1 MPLVNNLGAQVLEI
15 IRTNDLV
22 LISFA
27 EALLKDAAIQ
37 TIVLDSHTSM
47 VEGSV
52 NAIQR
57 RLMVS
62 DEDYERAKLLLAES
76 QIETST

>member
-1 MPLVNNLGAQVLEI
+1 MKEV

-27 EALLKDAAIQ
+27 EALLSDAGIE
-37 TIVLDSHTSM
+37 TVVLDAHTSM
-47 VEGSV
+47 IEGSV

-57 RLMVS
+57 RVMVA
-62 DEDYERAKLLLAES
+62 DENYERAKTLLTES

>member
-1 MPLVNNLGAQVLEI
+1 MQEV

-27 EALLKDAAIQ
+27 EALLSDAGIQ
-37 TIVLDSHTSM
+37 SVVLDAHTSM
-47 VEGSV
+47 IEGSV

-57 RLMVS
+57 RLMVP
-62 DEDYERAKLLLAES
+62 DADYERARHLLKES
-76 QIETST
+76 DIGTST

>member
-1 MPLVNNLGAQVLEI
+1 MKEV

-27 EALLKDAAIQ
+27 EAILNDAGIESV
-37 TIVLDSHTSM
+37 VLDAHTSM
-47 VEGSV
+47 MEGSV

-57 RLMVS
+57 RLMVA
-62 DEDYERAKLLLAES
+62 DDDYTRAKALLTES
-76 QIETST
+76 QIGTST

>member
-1 MPLVNNLGAQVLEI
+1 MREL

-27 EALLKDAAIQ
+27 EALLNDAGIESV
-37 TIVLDSHTSM
+37 VLDAHTSM
-47 VEGSV
+47 IEGSV

-57 RLMVS
+57 RVMVP
-62 DEDYERAKLLLAES
+62 DADYERAKHLLNES
-76 QIETST
+76 HIGTST

>member
-1 MPLVNNLGAQVLEI
+1 MREVV
-15 IRTNDLV
+15 RTNDLV

-27 EALLKDAAIQ
+27 EALLSDAGIDSV
-37 TIVLDSHTSM
+37 VLDAHTSM

-57 RLMVS
+57 RLMVP
-62 DEDYERAKLLLAES
+62 DTDYERAKRLLNDS
-76 QIETST
+76 QIGTST

>member
-1 MPLVNNLGAQVLEI
+1 MKEV

-27 EALLKDAAIQ
+27 EALLSDADIESV
-37 TIVLDSHTSM
+37 VLDAHTSM
-47 VEGSV
+47 IEGSV

-57 RLMVS
+57 RLMVT
-62 DEDYERAKLLLAES
+62 DEDYERAKALLTEF
-76 QIETST
+76 QIGTST

>member
-1 MPLVNNLGAQVLEI
+1 MKEI

-27 EALLKDAAIQ
+27 EALLSDAGIE
-37 TIVLDSHTSM
+37 TVVLDAHTSM
-47 VEGSV
+47 IEGSV

-57 RLMVS
+57 RLMVA
-62 DEDYERAKLLLAES
+62 DDDYARAKSLLTDS
-76 QIETST
+76 QIGTST

>member
-1 MPLVNNLGAQVLEI
+1 MREL

-27 EALLKDAAIQ
+27 EALLSDARIDSV
-37 TIVLDSHTSM
+37 VLDAHTSM
-47 VEGSV
+47 IEGSV

-57 RLMVS
+57 RLMVP
-62 DEDYERAKLLLAES
+62 DADYERAKHLLAES
-76 QIETST
+76 QIGTST